1 VIKESVPNVQSSAS
15 TPRARSSRPRAEIK
29 SYKVEG
35 IGYDF
40 IPDVLDRG
48 WSTLGQVQRP
58 RVVPDRA
65 PADPPGGP
73 AGRRLVGLGGVGRAA
88 GGASEWARQAHRG
101 DPADSVRNYMTK
113 FVDEQVDARERL
125 HRERLGVGTVGELL
139 RSLPRRELITC
150 GRARDTVA
158 DAVLRMK
165 AHGVSQLP
173 VLDDGRLVGIV
184 TESDLLEGERSWRA
198 ARASPATVA
207 EVMFRKVLRL
217 GNIAILLAGAWALG
231 RWLVRQGLGRGVAT
245 VVAALWMLHPLGVE
259 PTLWISGRHDLLA
272 AACTFGALAMWPLP
286 EERAWTRV
294 LGATAL
300 CALGVASKESAVV
313 VPVLLAFDG
322 LRRRSAGHALA
333 TRGWVWLVPWAGVLA
348 VLGLRKAL
356 GIGTASASMFSAP
369 LSVLQS
375 AGALLLTYVP
385 RMLSLRAGP
394 TVLAWSPAPLWA
406 ALMALAAAAGLSL
419 GLWATSGRRRDAT
432 LAWAAYGV
440 TFTGVALAP
449 LVLAVPVT
457 RLVGNRYG
465 HLPAAGLLLV
475 AVVLVHR
482 YVVPNVRVLWV
493 KVVGVA
499 VLFTCLAGVVDEASA
514 WRDDLTLFGR
524 AVTMAPEDGVARYHL
539 GVAVHRRQ
547 ARLSICARCRAPE

>member
-1 VIKESVPNVQSSAS
+1 MTAAPTPWWTRRPGAAS
-15 TPRARSSRPRAEIK
+15 LAVLLACAAVYLPFLRGEWVWDDRVYIFGNRAYASGDGLR
-29 SYKVEG
+29 
-35 IGYDF
+35 
-40 IPDVLDRG
+40 
-48 WSTLGQVQRP
+48 TLLTHDLASGAGQ
-58 RVVPDRA
+58 
-65 PADPPGGP
+65 PPGDVYRP
-73 AGRRLVGLGGVGRAA
+73 FAFLTIWLQA
-88 GGASEWARQAHRG
+88 QAHG
-101 DPADSVRNYMTK
+101 
-113 FVDEQVDARERL
+113 L
-125 HRERLGVGTVGELL
+125 
-139 RSLPRRELITC
+139 SLVP
-150 GRARDTVA
+150 
-158 DAVLRMK
+158 
-165 AHGVSQLP
+165 
-173 VLDDGRLVGIV
+173 
-184 TESDLLEGERSWRA
+184 
-198 ARASPATVA
+198 
-207 EVMFRKVLRL
+207 LRL

-547 ARLSICARCRAPE
+547 GCEAALGLFAAATRQAPWYAQAWNSRAGCLLRMGRPAEALASAHRAVALQPVWSKAMLNVALAYLALGNVGDGRRWLDRVLTLDPQDAEALQARARLTP